1 MLKLIQVAYPRTH
14 VLESNN
20 MYPELALDVIMPP
33 YAQGTVLYQEIFFP
47 GCTVFKYA
55 DGGIK
60 PPKFDHAQL
69 S

>member
-1 MLKLIQVAYPRTH
+1 
-14 VLESNN
+14 

-47 GCTVFKYA
+47 GCTVFKDA